1 MKTKI
6 ALALALAVTTV
17 MVAVAV
23 APLVSSPAFARS
35 LSTCNGSP
43 GSCPGNSGS
52 NGNENKCQTTYTG
65 NSPNSKVKSFS
76 C

>member
-1 MKTKI
+1 MNTKI
-6 ALALALAVTTV
+6 TLAIAVTAV

-23 APLVSSPAFARS
+23 APLASSPAFARS

-52 NGNENKCQTTYTG
+52 NGNDNKCETTYTG
-65 NSPNSKVKSFS
+65 NSANSKVKSSS